1 MAYKKSGLAFQGV
14 SKAEYNKELQI
25 QHQREQEGI
34 DIAEKLH
41 AIAKKTQEELKKT
54 GAFTDYIT
62 GNYRKRMEIQ
72 KVINKDGEIKR
83 NVEKEGLELTQKELD
98 ASTDLSDQ
106 IETYAP
112 NMKRFAEG
120 IEESIR
126 DFKALAGKVGF
137 VVAALVV
144 AVQQAIKFAKEV
156 NEIRGDFGIAATE
169 AMKLNLALKGASY
182 YGKAF
187 MLDSEDMK
195 QNFDVLV
202 GELGVANKEMAWFNV
217 QFSRTVRNSGLNNQ
231 NAADF
236 LSILMSQEGVTKE
249 LALSELDRLTTLS
262 RMEGVAPS
270 EVFKDLAADADLFAS
285 LIGNSTEELIK
296 ATAAAKKLG
305 FEFGNIVELG
315 DSLLNVT
322 DRINKEQQ
330 LSLILGRQ
338 VRLDRVAILNAQG
351 RVDAAQRELAS
362 QLRGFGQL
370 GGLQQRQVSGIM
382 GAMNVAELNQMMGL
396 LSEMN
401 SNLVRGNRDR
411 RNSYL

>member
-1 MAYKKSGLAFQGV
+1 
-14 SKAEYNKELQI
+14 
-25 QHQREQEGI
+25 
-34 DIAEKLH
+34 
-41 AIAKKTQEELKKT
+41 
-54 GAFTDYIT
+54 
-62 GNYRKRMEIQ
+62 
-72 KVINKDGEIKR
+72 
-83 NVEKEGLELTQKELD
+83 
-98 ASTDLSDQ
+98 
-106 IETYAP
+106 
-112 NMKRFAEG
+112 
-120 IEESIR
+120 
-126 DFKALAGKVGF
+126 
-137 VVAALVV
+137 
-144 AVQQAIKFAKEV
+144 
-156 NEIRGDFGIAATE
+156 
-169 AMKLNLALKGASY
+169 
-182 YGKAF
+182 
-187 MLDSEDMK
+187 
-195 QNFDVLV
+195 
-202 GELGVANKEMAWFNV
+202 
-217 QFSRTVRNSGLNNQ
+217 
-231 NAADF
+231 
-236 LSILMSQEGVTKE
+236 MSQEGVTKE

-305 FEFGNIVELG
+305 FEFGNIVSLG
-315 DSLLNVT
+315 DSLLDVT

-401 SNLVRGNRDR
+401 SNLIRGNRDR